1 MAERYDV
8 IIIGAGQSGGP
19 LSTALAKAGRRVAL
33 IEREHVGGTCVNTGC
48 TPTKTMI
55 ASARVAHLARRAA
68 DYGVST
74 GPVSVN
80 LGVVRQRKR
89 VMVERFRSGSQQQI
103 EQTDGVDLMMGEAQF
118 TAPKQLAV
126 RLNTGA
132 TRSLTA
138 DTVIINVGAR
148 PALPP
153 VEGLD
158 RVPSLDST
166 TIMELDSVPEHLLVM
181 GGGYIGLE
189 FAQMFRRFGSD
200 VTVIQRD
207 DQLLPHEDPDIAEA
221 VADILR
227 DDDITVL
234 TSAEVQRVE
243 QIDNVTLQVSVQVG
257 GETCIVAGSHL
268 LVATGR
274 QPNSDVLNVAAAG
287 LNTDKQGHILV
298 DEYLETNVPGVYAMG
313 DVKGGP
319 AFTHISYDDFRM
331 LKATLIEG
339 KRASIAGRLVPYTVF
354 IDPQLGR
361 VGLTEQEA
369 RKQGYRIQIARLP
382 MKYVARA
389 LETDE
394 TRGVM
399 KAVIDAQTDQILGA
413 AILGLEGGEVVTV
426 IQTAMMGRLPYTAL
440 RDAAFSHPTL
450 AESLNNLFSSLEA

>member
-399 KAVIDAQTDQILGA
+399 KAVIDAQTDQILG
-413 AILGLEGGEVVTV
+413 GGNSWV
-426 IQTAMMGRLPYTAL
+426 R
-440 RDAAFSHPTL
+440 RRRSR
-450 AESLNNLFSSLEA
+450 